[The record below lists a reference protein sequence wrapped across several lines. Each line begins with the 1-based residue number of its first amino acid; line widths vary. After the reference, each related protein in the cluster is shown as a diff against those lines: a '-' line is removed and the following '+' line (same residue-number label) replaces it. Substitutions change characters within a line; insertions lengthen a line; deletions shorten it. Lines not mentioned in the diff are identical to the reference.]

1 MIFGAIQTAG
11 SGLTVH
17 RKWLDAVS
25 DNIANL
31 NTVRRTSEDAFQTR
45 YIEAQANDYG
55 QVGSGVRVA
64 AVRYGDP
71 VGRMVYEPNHPLSDE
86 QGMVRYPDV
95 DLGDQMTQLM
105 IAQRS
110 YQANISVVERARA
123 AYEQALGL
131 GK

>member
-11 SGLTVH
+11 SGLTLH
-17 RKWLDAVS
+17 RKWLDAIS

-31 NTVRRTSEDAFQTR
+31 NTVRPSNEPAFQAR
-45 YIEAQANDYG
+45 FIEAQAKDYAQPG
-55 QVGSGVRVA
+55 AGVEVA

-71 VGRMVYEPNHPLSDE
+71 VGRLVYEPDHPLADE
-86 QGMVRYPDV
+86 QGMVRYPDI
-95 DLGDQMTQLM
+95 DLGDQMTQLL

-110 YQANISVVERARA
+110 YQANIAVVERARS